1 MRDTGKKNVLVLFLL
16 LFSLS
21 GCTSIVMKPDI
32 DQVKK
37 VAILSLYADQK
48 VPHEGGMGVVTHW
61 DGKVRLQ
68 VAEDALLTYQKEFS
82 KLGWQVMSPQ
92 KVLESKEYQQAFAVP
107 EIDPNS
113 SVGKFANLLKN
124 VYQQQFFTPAGMLPV
139 RFDDSSANT
148 KYYGDLAKDNPRTRL
163 GGMAKKLG
171 VDAVVLI
178 QLDYCYGSG
187 SFALLGNGEAAMTAG
202 SSIKAINQQGNM
214 VVNMPTVPMCGG
226 KRAKSQTGAVMI
238 NGNLQF
244 TTSAKDR
251 FRKMFVEATR
261 ASAAMTVAEIQKAI
275 AKQ

>member
-1 MRDTGKKNVLVLFLL
+1 MRTNNNIPVLLLL
-16 LFSLS
+16 LFSVT

-32 DQVKK
+32 DQVRK

-48 VPHEGGMGVVTHW
+48 VPNEKGMGVVTHW

-68 VAEDALLTYQKEFS
+68 VAEDALNTFQKEFS

-107 EIDPNS
+107 EVNPESNT
-113 SVGKFANLLKN
+113 GKFASLLKN
-124 VYQQQFFTPAGMLPV
+124 VYQQQFFTPAGMLPIQ
-139 RFDDSSANT
+139 FDDSSANT
-148 KYYGDLAKDNPRTRL
+148 QYYGDLAKDNPRLRL

-171 VDAVVLI
+171 VDAVVLV
-178 QLDYCYGSG
+178 QLDYCYGGGTFS
-187 SFALLGNGEAAMTAG
+187 LLGTGEAVMTAG
-202 SSIKAINQQGNM
+202 SSVKAINQQGNM
-214 VVNMPTVPMCGG
+214 VVNMPTVPLCGG
-226 KRAKSQTGAVMI
+226 KRGESETGAVMI

-244 TTSAKDR
+244 TSSSKDR
-251 FRKMFVEATR
+251 FRKMFIEATR

>member
-1 MRDTGKKNVLVLFLL
+1 MRITLNKIVPVLLLL

-32 DQVKK
+32 DRVKK

-48 VPHEGGMGVVTHW
+48 VPNEKGMGVVTHW

-68 VAEDALLTYQKEFS
+68 VAEDALNTFQKEFS

-92 KVLESKEYQQAFAVP
+92 KVLESKEYQQAFAAPAV
-107 EIDPNS
+107 DPNS
-113 SVGKFANLLKN
+113 NTGKFANLLKN
-124 VYQQQFFTPAGMLPV
+124 VYQQQFFTPAGMLPI

-148 KYYGDLAKDNPRTRL
+148 TYYGDLAKDNPKLRL

-171 VDAVVLI
+171 VDAVVLV
-178 QLDYCYGSG
+178 QMDYCYGGGTFS
-187 SFALLGNGEAAMTAG
+187 LLGTGQAVMSAG
-202 SSIKAINQQGNM
+202 SSVKAINQQGDM

-226 KRAKSQTGAVMI
+226 TRGESETGAVMI

-244 TTSAKDR
+244 TSSSKDR
-251 FRKMFVEATR
+251 FRKMFIEATR
-261 ASAAMTVAEIQKAI
+261 ASAALTVAEIQKAI

>member
-1 MRDTGKKNVLVLFLL
+1 MRTNNNIPVLLLL
-16 LFSLS
+16 LFSVS

-32 DQVKK
+32 DQVRK

-48 VPHEGGMGVVTHW
+48 VPNEKGMGVVTHR

-68 VAEDALLTYQKEFS
+68 VAEDALNTFQKEFS

-107 EIDPNS
+107 EVNPESNT
-113 SVGKFANLLKN
+113 GKFASLLKN
-124 VYQQQFFTPAGMLPV
+124 VYQQQFFTPAGMLPIQ
-139 RFDDSSANT
+139 FDDSSANT
-148 KYYGDLAKDNPRTRL
+148 QYYGDLAKDNPRLRL

-171 VDAVVLI
+171 VDAVVLV
-178 QLDYCYGSG
+178 QLDYCYGGGTFS
-187 SFALLGNGEAAMTAG
+187 LLGTGEAVMTAG
-202 SSIKAINQQGNM
+202 SSVKAINQQGNM
-214 VVNMPTVPMCGG
+214 VVNMPTVPLCGG
-226 KRAKSQTGAVMI
+226 KRGESETGAVMI

-244 TTSAKDR
+244 TSSSKDR
-251 FRKMFVEATR
+251 FRKMFIEATR

>member
-1 MRDTGKKNVLVLFLL
+1 MSNKNIPVLFLL
-16 LFSLS
+16 LSSLS

-32 DQVKK
+32 DRVRK

-48 VPHEGGMGVVTHW
+48 VPNEKGMGVVTHW

-68 VAEDALLTYQKEFS
+68 VAEDALNTFQKEFS

-92 KVLESKEYQQAFAVP
+92 KVLESREYQQAFAIP
-107 EIDPNS
+107 EVDPNS
-113 SVGKFANLLKN
+113 KTGKFAGFLKN
-124 VYQQQFFTPAGMLPV
+124 AYQQQFFTPAGMLPI
-139 RFDDSSANT
+139 RFDDSEANT
-148 KYYGDLAKDNPRTRL
+148 TYYGDLAKDNPKLRL

-178 QLDYCYGSG
+178 QLDYCYGGGTFS
-187 SFALLGNGEAAMTAG
+187 LLGTGEAVMNAG
-202 SSIKAINQQGNM
+202 SSVKAINQQGNM

-226 KRAKSQTGAVMI
+226 NKRGESETNAVMI

-244 TTSAKDR
+244 TASAKDR
-251 FRKMFVEATR
+251 FRKMFIEATR